1 MSLNKDLRIA
11 NELENTIVMQP
22 QVIQQDLDLFQP
34 QQQQVNAQVHEHK
47 NAHKGHFEPTKFMER
62 LQARNSIK
70 KFKVK
75 SVPEKSALLKAYK
88 GKAVNISAEVR
99 AQKIKNKRSRLFVKA
114 KNSDACLKAHN
125 DILELNNKKI
135 LETFAGSDL
144 DADKET
150 VRDLSYFMSSDN
162 ATENKSLF
170 DKYQEEDRS
179 EALDIMTGKLLDMD
193 VSKISLENDAAIAK
207 NAATLE
213 QLSGMVSAYDRII
226 EANPQYR
233 ESLNN
238 SESGESIKQRIEMLR
253 SIATYYVARKELITD
268 EYYRSHYN
276 DELSLEVNENSS
288 DDEKEVAAKLMSAH
302 YAGIN
307 MMRSNG
313 ASQGDINKRGT
324 LNLKSFYAKGMAEQA
339 KNVSAA
345 DEDGLRAR
353 KKLLMDYYKSQ
364 DHVVDKVVERF
375 PAHKRALLQK
385 TSQML
390 GQKEYLLEVKK
401 PVKAKDKKPVDLE
414 EVTTQNMKAAMQ
426 ELLSFDMKEF
436 KFSSYKEA
444 FENYDHNLALSERA
458 DKCQKLLARGVAS
471 GIKVSDETML
481 QIRTRIIALNEIRET
496 LTGISAFLK
505 ADGGNMANKDFDKWD
520 EFFKGNSKRSDIAA
534 IPCDDMNQ
542 YLKRCYEKLKQEQE
556 NAGNERSEYHKTAV
570 IEEYKRA
577 EETKLKLAKN
587 TSENFLRQYA
597 KEHPEELGADFD
609 YGSLPKVVKNYL
621 TGKSNAEQIRLI
633 KLYTG
638 KHRDNF
644 FNELYEELKGI
655 GLTELDKEAGDIY
668 LKNYGKNKL
677 MQELFEDVSEE
688 ELNKFK
694 ERYNNKKSLKNRA
707 TSYNEAYLEY
717 KESDEEA
724 IAFSTSLKVEAEVPE
739 KEQDKRKWLRD
750 AEKAF
755 ETILSVDVG
764 DFSFTNLEELFS
776 NDRVKLRHIA
786 ELGSGLEPVLNKYKE
801 VLGQEGGDKLCAIN
815 ALQCEE
821 LTARVEFFKTANKY
835 YSAPENILEVV
846 ETDKTLSSGKNAK
859 SVLDEFRSK
868 FHPNA
873 EVTDQD
879 KSAKLVID
887 DIQMRRFKDEYDLGS
902 KFLGEI
908 KAEHYKKLLHDIKK
922 SSPSSV
928 GVSINKLNSVLLM
941 MRLPAHDEK
950 GRTILEGT
958 CNLISSLYVEVM
970 GNLKNVKEAINERL
984 KYDVGGVDYKPLLE
998 SLDDTIT
1005 QCQQDSLIF
1014 ADKAITVYEGMAGK
1028 KIPKGKEPRW
1038 VEVLLSARS
1047 EEFDTDQE
1055 GVEVKKGGEGLSD
1068 ISIIKNADGKTIF
1081 FRSEDKVPDRDIVKS
1096 AKEMAVEVLGTEET
1110 EDNKF
1115 LGDAAVEFMKLTNA
1129 YDTMKLFAKAYE
1141 VIEPLKKKLGKK
1153 EPRTGRVTSYADIAK
1168 AAVKALNKKEL
1179 KEYVEKAS
1187 EEQLEKLGR
1196 LYAKSFDLYNKANC
1210 CFAGEGLSAAIKPG
1224 RNLSNRHVATSRL
1237 AQILGIGNIVS
1248 ESRTAE
1254 IKVGN
1259 NVVKGNLMEESGGEE
1274 IFVLGKKWKDGC
1286 YSNEAVQQT
1295 LTLQVFDYICGQV
1308 DRHFG
1313 NFHAIF
1319 DEKTK
1324 TVIGIKAI
1332 DNDLSFGNLKPEDL
1346 RAGKKRLMPL
1356 REDVIWGLPAQTLN
1370 KILALNENS
1379 LRVMMGDILEKDE
1392 IDDLVERAEEV
1403 KKYIRGMCLDNE
1415 EATLHEKTINGEVIA
1430 ESVSFTEKA
1439 SDEKRAEDALKEIC
1453 EDERFIIN
1461 NSYFHA
1467 KFAVATLKQIQKK
1480 KPMGENLK

>member
-34 QQQQVNAQVHEHK
+34 QQQQVNVQVHEHK
-47 NAHKGHFEPTKFMER
+47 NFHKGQFEPTKFMER

-114 KNSDACLKAHN
+114 KNSDAIFKAHN

-135 LETFAGSDL
+135 LETFEGSDL

-233 ESLNN
+233 ESLDN
-238 SESGESIKQRIEMLR
+238 SESGKSIKQRIEMLR

-276 DELSLEVNENSS
+276 DELTLEVNANSS
-288 DDEKEVAAKLMSAH
+288 EDEKRVAAKLMTAH
-302 YAGIN
+302 YASVS

-324 LNLKSFYAKGMAEQA
+324 LNLKSLYAKGMADQA

-401 PVKAKDKKPVDLE
+401 PVKAKDKKPVDPE

-458 DKCQKLLARGVAS
+458 DKCQKLLARGVAR

-481 QIRTRIIALNEIRET
+481 QIRTRIIALNEVRET

-505 ADGGNMANKDFDKWD
+505 ADGGNMAEKDFDKWD
-520 EFFKGNSKRSDIAA
+520 EFFKGNSQRSDIAA

-542 YLKRCYEKLKQEQE
+542 YLKRCYVKLKQEQE

-570 IEEYKRA
+570 IEDYKRA

-597 KEHPEELGADFD
+597 KEHPGELGADFD
-609 YGSLPKVVKNYL
+609 PESLPKMVKNYL
-621 TGKSNAEQIRLI
+621 TGKPNTEQLRLI

-638 KHRDNF
+638 NHRDDF
-644 FNELYEELKGI
+644 FNELYGELKGI

-677 MQELFEDVSEE
+677 AKELFEDISEE

-694 ERYNNKKSLKNRA
+694 ERYNDKKSLKNMA
-707 TSYNEAYLEY
+707 TFYNDAYLEY

-724 IAFSTSLKVEAEVPE
+724 IAFSASFKVEAEVPK

-755 ETILSVDVG
+755 ESILSVDVG
-764 DFSFTNLEELFS
+764 GFSFTNLEELFS
-776 NDRVKLRHIA
+776 KDRVKLRHIA

-821 LTARVEFFKTANKY
+821 LTARVEFFKAANKY

-922 SSPSSV
+922 ASPSSV

-984 KYDVGGVDYKPLLE
+984 KYDVGGVDYKPLLK

-1047 EEFDTDQE
+1047 EEFDTDRE

-1129 YDTMKLFAKAYE
+1129 YDTMKLFAKAYK

-1153 EPRTGRVTSYADIAK
+1153 EPRLSKVISYSDIAK
-1168 AAVKALNKKEL
+1168 AAVKALDKKEL

-1196 LYAKSFDLYNKANC
+1196 LYAKSFDLYNKVNC
-1210 CFAGEGLSAAIKPG
+1210 CFAGGSSSADIKPG

-1274 IFVLGKKWKDGC
+1274 IFELGKKWKDGC

-1332 DNDLSFGNLKPEDL
+1332 DNDLSFGNLTPDDL
-1346 RAGKKRLMPL
+1346 RAGRKRLMPL
-1356 REDVIWGLPAQTLN
+1356 SEGVIWGLPAQTLN

-1379 LRVMMGDILEKDE
+1379 LRVMMGDLLEKDE

-1403 KKYIRGMCLDNE
+1403 KKCIRGMCLDNE

-1439 SDEKRAEDALKEIC
+1439 SDEKRAEDALKDIC
-1453 EDERFIIN
+1453 EDARFIIY
-1461 NSYFHA
+1461 NSYFHD
-1467 KFAVATLKQIQKK
+1467 KFAMKTLKQIQMK
-1480 KPMGENLK
+1480 NL